1 MAWSHPTTEPS
12 TPAKPSSSAKTLS
25 TPSRTRWIGRPSAC
39 TSTAATWWPRSAAC
53 GTRPRATSTPTTSR
67 SSSAGA
73 ASSPARARPP
83 ARPLRTDA
91 GASSGCRKR
100 RPSFVLGTPGAG
112 VRAPGRHGRATKMMK
127 FRALVACLALATA
140 GAARAATPYP
150 AMAPL
155 DQYLIADRDAEIAMA
170 RSAAPPSVSADAEV
184 LVLTPHGYV
193 STGPGR
199 NGFVCLVERAWFSGL
214 ADDGFWN
221 PKLRGPDC
229 YNRRAARSVLPTFL
243 TRTQW
248 VLAGASQH
256 DILERTHAAVAAGR
270 IGPPEVGSLNYM
282 LSK

>member
-1 MAWSHPTTEPS
+1 
-12 TPAKPSSSAKTLS
+12 
-25 TPSRTRWIGRPSAC
+25 
-39 TSTAATWWPRSAAC
+39 
-53 GTRPRATSTPTTSR
+53 
-67 SSSAGA
+67 
-73 ASSPARARPP
+73 
-83 ARPLRTDA
+83 
-91 GASSGCRKR
+91 
-100 RPSFVLGTPGAG
+100 
-112 VRAPGRHGRATKMMK
+112 MMK

-155 DQYLIADRDAEIAMA
+155 DQYLMADRDAEIAMA

-282 LSK
+282 LSKQGYLGDAAGGPWHPHIMFYMPPESTASWGANLPGTQVLGTDAGVDPYTMIYIPVARWSDGSADEAAGARHAM